1 VIIDSRAHTST
12 ATATAT
18 FRDRAEAGRLLAERL
33 RTYAGGDEIIV
44 LALPRGGVPVA
55 FEIAQALAVPLDVFV
70 VRKLG
75 VPGHE
80 ELALGA
86 IASGGARVVNRRLVE
101 ELGIPSER
109 VEAIEAEERRELARR
124 ERDYR
129 GERPALDLAGRTVI
143 LVDDGLATGASMLAA
158 IRAVQQEHPAR
169 LVVAVPVAR
178 QDVCAA
184 LGRVAD
190 EVVCL
195 RTPAAFRSV
204 GTWFDDFS
212 QTRDDEV
219 RSLLARARRPTAAT
233 LPDAIREL
241 TGTASDCDPLV
252 ERATATRIR

>member
-1 VIIDSRAHTST
+1 M
-12 ATATAT
+12 
-18 FRDRAEAGRLLAERL
+18 
-33 RTYAGGDEIIV
+33 
-44 LALPRGGVPVA
+44 A

-129 GERPALDLAGRTVI
+129 GERPALDLGGRTVI

-158 IRAVQQEHPAR
+158 IRAVQQEHPTR

-195 RTPAAFRSV
+195 RTPAVFRSV

-219 RSLLARARRPTAAT
+219 RSLLARARQPTAAT
-233 LPDAIREL
+233 LLDAIREL

-252 ERATATRIR
+252 ERATASRIPLIGEDSHGSSGSSNRDANAGGQRDAGRAEQIGIRARAEPRPRGARGRRRAR